1 MCEPD
6 FTKFNPFTLHIMK
19 NQFVPDHITIDLKEL
34 GFDEPCILGLST
46 LGVSRHKFT
55 SPMTDDD
62 YIRWDKYDTALPIP
76 LWQQVEQWFREKH
89 GILIS
94 VDAVKYRRGNL
105 EWGYFISIRNS
116 GGYIIT
122 GCEHKGI
129 EDPYKIPY
137 YHSYEEAREAA
148 VLEAIEL
155 LKEKNY
161 EQI

>member
-1 MCEPD
+1 MCEHD
-6 FTKFNPFTLHIMK
+6 FTKFNPFTLQIMK
-19 NQFVPDHITIDLKEL
+19 NQFVPYHIAIDLKEL
-34 GFDEPCILGLST
+34 RFDEKCM
-46 LGVSRHKFT
+46 GVYHRMDENFYMVRELNEGNPEYKIF
-55 SPMTDDD
+55 
-62 YIRWDKYDTALPIP
+62 AP